1 MEYAKLDFVED
12 GKESLVGDGLAVVEV
27 LSLAIVPDFLAAFV
41 VAAFEAAGVFA
52 VVGFDVAFV
61 VVLLDDVFSAGLVR
75 ATIPLMTSL
84 VEAAG
89 GLKACTSLGA
99 EVVVVDVVTVDV
111 VTARLWALIMMP

>member
-41 VAAFEAAGVFA
+41 VTAFEAAGVFV

-61 VVLLDDVFSAGLVR
+61 VVLLDDVFSAGLVL

-84 VEAAG
+84 VEATG

>member
-61 VVLLDDVFSAGLVR
+61 VVLLDDVFSAGLVL

>member
-41 VAAFEAAGVFA
+41 VTAFEAA
-52 VVGFDVAFV
+52 
-61 VVLLDDVFSAGLVR
+61 VLLDDVFSAGLVL

>member
-41 VAAFEAAGVFA
+41 VAAFEAAGVFV

-61 VVLLDDVFSAGLVR
+61 VVLLDDVFSAGLVL

>member
-27 LSLAIVPDFLAAFV
+27 LSLAVVPDFLAAFV

-61 VVLLDDVFSAGLVR
+61 VVLLDDVFSAGLVL